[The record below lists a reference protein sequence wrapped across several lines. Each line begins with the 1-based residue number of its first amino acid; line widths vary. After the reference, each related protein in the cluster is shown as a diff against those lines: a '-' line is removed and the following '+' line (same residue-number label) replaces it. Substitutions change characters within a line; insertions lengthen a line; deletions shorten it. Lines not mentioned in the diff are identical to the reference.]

1 MPYYIT
7 KESIENEV
15 VGIFKSAG
23 VSDRCLQDLMTSI
36 VEFNDDAMTNVDL
49 ITSIKSVNLSR
60 EKIETFSDMLFQLKD
75 YRYYL
80 KVVLTLFLSAGK
92 YNEIAYLINRTFVNH
107 IGDVYYISGKNYDY
121 SERYFDRFIEAVKYT
136 NISQELILDF
146 IFYINKANQNEVCSR
161 YLRPSK
167 EYIKAYILENEAKYF
182 EYISTSEEKYSLGLK
197 LFIEQYTEK
206 GLNLIIEKYV
216 NFEIEYE
223 SVVEDIVKEYK
234 HEALN
239 IIEKH
244 LANPNT
250 ENKLKALN
258 LLKLFKNDVQ
268 INNFVEK
275 YYNKLDDDIVK
286 REIKSNFLNATN
298 IAFVT
303 VDDFKSYVA
312 NKQIGVIDISLPQ
325 NYPMLYSNGERID
338 EVVESYIFSAMKD
351 IDKPFKLK
359 DHEYLKNILDITSA
373 NIVANRLYEEYVYSK
388 IITTSNLWV
397 INFIVL
403 FASENTIGEVVS
415 LIKAN
420 MIDTVSKNYVYEL
433 FAEFNNDQILR
444 IIKEDYKENPTD
456 ELKNILKV
464 FARQNNISVDDYID
478 SLVDD
483 YGLNAEAKRD
493 IYFNGNYLILN
504 VTNNLNVEVID
515 YATKTNYYISKDMVT
530 SDENYFLY
538 ILKLKKEIKD
548 QIQRLKDA
556 FYDFRLW
563 DISQFEN
570 NILSNSLMCKIAS
583 TCTWG
588 YYKGNK
594 LVSVFRIVD
603 GSIKIVLNNIDKDET
618 YKIGLVHPVELDQ
631 NREII
636 SSIDF
641 EPFNQLR
648 RGIYNISSNE
658 YTLSRV
664 SNFTGMLANYKYF
677 IDFLRLHDWSNGL
690 EVLGNL
696 KSLIK
701 RYPNENIFCEISF
714 EKVDTD
720 TISISDIRFYNLSS
734 TTTQGNYF
742 IINKN
747 DSLLL
752 SVIPKRTYSNVL
764 DEICQACFN

>member
-7 KESIENEV
+7 KESIENEII
-15 VGIFKSAG
+15 GIFKSAG
-23 VSDRCLQDLMTSI
+23 VDEYNLNVLRLSI
-36 VEFNDDAMTNVDL
+36 VDFNDDAILNDEL
-49 ITSIKSVNLSR
+49 ISSIHNSNLSKD
-60 EKIETFSDMLFQLKD
+60 KIENFSDMLFQLKD

-80 KVVLTLFLSAGK
+80 KVLLNLFLKSNK

-107 IGDVYYISGKNYDY
+107 IGDAYYISGKNYDY

-136 NISQELILDF
+136 GVSQELVLDF
-146 IFYINKANQNEVCSR
+146 IFYLNQASQSEVCSR

-167 EYIKAYILENEAKYF
+167 EYIKAYILENEAEYF
-182 EYISTSEEKYSLGLK
+182 EYISTSENKYALGLK

-216 NFEIEYE
+216 NFDIEYE
-223 SVVEDIVKEYK
+223 NVVEDIVKEYK
-234 HEALN
+234 HDALN

-244 LANPNT
+244 LSTPNS

-268 INNFVEK
+268 INNFMEK
-275 YYNKLDDDIVK
+275 YYNKLEDDVVK
-286 REIKSNFLNATN
+286 REIKSNFLNTSN
-298 IAFVT
+298 VAFASVE
-303 VDDFKSYVA
+303 DFKSYVGG
-312 NKQIGVIDISLPQ
+312 KQIGIIDISLPQ
-325 NYPMLYSNGERID
+325 NYPMLYTNGEMLD
-338 EVVESYIFSAMKD
+338 EVAESFVFDSIKG
-351 IDKPFKLK
+351 IDKPYKLK
-359 DHEYLKNILDITSA
+359 EIEYLKNILDSSSV
-373 NIVANRLYEEYVYSK
+373 NMVAHRLYEEYILGK
-388 IITTSNLWV
+388 IITSSNLWV

-403 FASENTIGEVVS
+403 FANESTINEVVA
-415 LIKAN
+415 LIKSN

-433 FAEFNNDQILR
+433 FAEFNNEQILR
-444 IIKEDYKENPTD
+444 IIKEEYRDNPTSD
-456 ELKNILKV
+456 IENILKV
-464 FARQNNISVDDYID
+464 YARQNNISVDDYID

-483 YGLNAEAKRD
+483 YGLNSEAKRD

-504 VTNNLNVEVID
+504 VTDNLNVEVID

-530 SDENYFLY
+530 NEENYFLY

-563 DISQFEN
+563 DISQFET
-570 NILSNSLMCKIAS
+570 NILGNSLMCKIAS

-594 LVSVFRIVD
+594 LVCVFRIVD
-603 GSIKIVLNNIDKDET
+603 GSIKTILNNIDSQET

-636 SSIDF
+636 SSVDF

-648 RGIYNISSNE
+648 RGVYTISSNE

-664 SNFTGMLANYKYF
+664 SNFSGMLANYKYF
-677 IDFLRLHDWSNGL
+677 VDFLKLHDWSNGL

-701 RYPNENIFCEISF
+701 KYPNENIFCEISF
-714 EKVDTD
+714 EKIDTD

-752 SVIPKRTYSNVL
+752 NVIPKRTYSNVL